1 MPNQSNQDQVAM
13 LQEKLKGAKSVAI
26 FDYSG
31 TSVKDQ
37 VKLRS
42 DIKEAGGEVVV
53 TKNTLID
60 IAMGKGNVAD
70 SLHGMN
76 AVAISLKDEVSAIKA
91 LFNFHKDNDRL
102 TIKQGMMGDKVLS
115 VEEVE
120 KLSKLPG
127 KDELISMLIAR
138 IKGPSHGLVNVL
150 QAAQRDLVYVL
161 KAVSEKQE
169 SAK

>member
-1 MPNQSNQDQVAM
+1 MPNQSNKTQVAQ
-13 LQEKLKGAKSVAI
+13 LQEKLKDAKSVAI

-37 VKLRS
+37 VKLRAEV
-42 DIKEAGGEVVV
+42 KEAGGEVFV

-60 IAMGKGNVAD
+60 IAMGKGNVSD

-76 AVAISLKDEVSAIKA
+76 AVAISLNDEVSAIKA
-91 LFNFHKDNDRL
+91 LFNFHKENDKL

-115 VEEVE
+115 IEEVE
-120 KLSKLPG
+120 QLSKLPG
-127 KDELISMLIAR
+127 KDELIGMLMAR
-138 IKGPSHGLVNVL
+138 IKGPAYGLVNVL

-161 KAVSEKQE
+161 KAVADKQE
-169 SAK
+169 SAS

>member
-1 MPNQSNQDQVAM
+1 MPNQSNQTQVAM
-13 LQEKLKGAKSVAI
+13 LQEKLKEAKSVAI

-42 DIKEAGGEVVV
+42 DIKEAGGEVFV

-60 IAMGKGNVAD
+60 IAMGKGKVSD

-76 AVAISLKDEVSAIKA
+76 AVAISMRDEVSAIKA
-91 LFNFHKDNDRL
+91 LFNFHQDTDKL
-102 TIKQGMMGDKVLS
+102 TIKQGMMGEKVLS

-120 KLSKLPG
+120 QLSKLPG
-127 KDELISMLIAR
+127 KDELIGMLMAR
-138 IKGPSHGLVNVL
+138 VKGPAYGLVNVL

-161 KAVSEKQE
+161 KAVADKQQE
-169 SAK
+169 SA